1 MNLTDQDLAIQL
13 KITRQDIKRRKELLD
28 FTERDAVILAELKP
42 EIDREVSSI
51 VDEFYADQV
60 TKPEIERTIGDS
72 GTLSRLKH
80 HMSNYVLDMFTGV
93 YDDIYLLSRLR
104 IGLVHDRIGV
114 SPVLYISSVR
124 TLFQILRKR
133 LIGNLSFSKNCNGC
147 HEVLGALEKVLL
159 FDLTLVMDTYIFSL
173 VKQVSDSKIDLE
185 SYAKNLE
192 EEVAA
197 RTKELIQ
204 VAQTDSLTRL
214 KNRSYFFDE
223 LRREGARAV
232 RQRRPFVVAYIDLD
246 KFKQVNDSLGHLE
259 GDKVLVC
266 LADAMRDTLRIED
279 LGARIGGDEFAI
291 IISDVDLDEAQEVVG
306 RLVAAFDS
314 MKNNSP
320 VTLSVGLSVFN
331 LDYPQLPDVLT
342 KEADM
347 AMYTAKKV
355 MGNSVVSF
363 GQL

>member
-13 KITRQDIKRRKELLD
+13 KITRLDIKRRKELLG
-28 FTERDAVILAELKP
+28 FTEHDAEILAELKP
-42 EIDREVSSI
+42 EIGRELSSI
-51 VDEFYADQV
+51 VDEFYDDQI

-80 HMSNYVLDMFTGV
+80 HMSNYVLDMFSGV
-93 YDDIYLLSRLR
+93 YDDIYILSRLR

-133 LIGNLSFSKNCNGC
+133 LVGNLSKNCKVC
-147 HEVLGALEKVLL
+147 HGVLGALEKVLL

-173 VKQVSDSKIDLE
+173 LKQVSNSRSDLE
-185 SYAKNLE
+185 NYAKSLE
-192 EEVAA
+192 EEVVA
-197 RTKELIQ
+197 RTKELIEIS
-204 VAQTDSLTRL
+204 QTDPLTRL
-214 KNRSYFFDE
+214 KNRRAFFDE
-223 LRREGARAV
+223 LRREVARAI
-232 RQRRPFVVAYIDLD
+232 RRSRTFVVAYIDLD

-259 GDKVLVC
+259 GDKVLIC
-266 LADAMRDTLRIED
+266 LADAMRTSLRIED
-279 LGARIGGDEFAI
+279 FGARIGGDEFAVI
-291 IISDVDLDEAQEVVG
+291 VSDVDIIEAKEVVG
-306 RLVAAFDS
+306 RLFAAFDS
-314 MKNNSP
+314 IKNNSP

-347 AMYTAKKV
+347 AMYEAKKIG
-355 MGNSVVSF
+355 GNSVVLFS
-363 GQL
+363 QL